1 MSKTTTTI
9 IPAADDAA
17 MTLADEFDQ
26 VFDQLDAV
34 VGVEIDNNE
43 VYEQA
48 LAAIKAGKKAY
59 RKADKKR
66 LDTLRPFKEQI
77 KAVSDA
83 ITGAIVSP
91 LKDRVAKLEK
101 AIGPWADKL
110 EQERLEAE
118 RAAIKAELERR
129 AAEAAEAESVEDSD
143 CETAPEVEAATA
155 AAEEAKAALAAAT
168 SVKKPKGLTV
178 KRVETCNPTVIAEA
192 IVPREYL
199 SVDLKKVREA
209 FKAGVRDIPGI
220 DLGIKTETRTIA
232 R

>member
-1 MSKTTTTI
+1 MSKTPTTI
-9 IPAADDAA
+9 IPAADEAA

-43 VYEQA
+43 VYERA
-48 LAAIKAGKKAY
+48 LAAIKAGKTAY

-118 RAAIKAELERR
+118 QAAIKAELERR
-129 AAEAAEAESVEDSD
+129 AAEAKAETVEDSD

-178 KRVETCNPTVIAEA
+178 KRVETCDPTVIAEA

>member
-1 MSKTTTTI
+1 MSKTPTTI
-9 IPAADDAA
+9 IPAADEAA

-43 VYEQA
+43 VYERA
-48 LAAIKAGKKAY
+48 LAAIKAGKTAY

-118 RAAIKAELERR
+118 QAAIKAELERR
-129 AAEAAEAESVEDSD
+129 AAEAKAEPVEDSD

-178 KRVETCNPTVIAEA
+178 KRVETCDPTVIAEA

>member
-1 MSKTTTTI
+1 MSA
-9 IPAADDAA
+9 PGNW
-17 MTLADEFDQ
+17 LADFSVADNR
-26 VFDQLDAV
+26 AV
-34 VGVEIDNNE
+34 PDGLVPVQGYDKIGRLAEE
-43 VYEQA
+43 V
-48 LAAIKAGKKAY
+48 AIM
-59 RKADKKR
+59 
-66 LDTLRPFKEQI
+66 
-77 KAVSDA
+77 
-83 ITGAIVSP
+83 
-91 LKDRVAKLEK
+91 EK
-101 AIGPWADKL
+101 A
-110 EQERLEAE
+110 ET
-118 RAAIKAELERR
+118 
-129 AAEAAEAESVEDSD
+129 VEDSD

-178 KRVETCNPTVIAEA
+178 KRVETCDPTVIAEA